1 MLLKDQKTQCP
12 ASKERW
18 GKASTGK
25 IVWHC
30 VKSLLWEIRAQR
42 TAQPPLRSRVP
53 PNYKKTFRVKEI
65 KIDYQ
70 IRDLMKHTLRVPN
83 LFSSFYEMVSPILS
97 QLLLQ
102 FLKYHLHF
110 RPQLCLPDSSEGYRS
125 EPLWLWKMQN
135 FSPSTTRWII

>member
-1 MLLKDQKTQCP
+1 MSCFKREVRKGVHRKNCLTLRQESSLRNKGPKDSS
-12 ASKERW
+12 ASFTFQSSSK
-18 GKASTGK
+18 
-25 IVWHC
+25 
-30 VKSLLWEIRAQR
+30 LQ
-42 TAQPPLRSRVP
+42 
-53 PNYKKTFRVKEI
+53 KTFRVKEI

-110 RPQLCLPDSSEGYRS
+110 RPQLCLPDSGEGYRS

-135 FSPSTTRWII
+135 FSPSTTR